1 MSKYALMLAATL
13 LLPQAAPVRAQAR
26 PALPDATGAN
36 VSEAANHV
44 GGYTAWDEDFFYV
57 AVQVN
62 KPTLSGKNALP
73 FSNPLEDDAVLIAIQ
88 TDNDHAANKPTS
100 RTVIVAA
107 SAAGG
112 AQLYTGAAKTPLFN
126 GLSDIQARLGE
137 ITGSKVLNRQQQDA
151 ARAAL
156 FSKVLKFVVTPKGT
170 RRASGS
176 SLSGYTLEV
185 AIPWADLGGRPTPGT
200 RIGFNVAA
208 QSIGPGSP
216 PMQSLS
222 PQVRTLADVD
232 NPSLWGELQFDAT
245 AQMGR
250 AGLLYS
256 PRLGALR
263 PIIDGD
269 IGRNEWNSLSGFG
282 FGEVSGVSSAAESV
296 QRTQDARLRPAYTV
310 VPSRPAV
317 TLPVLPALNPA
328 LPPHGAQALGHT
340 VMARYAYRY
349 QADPRKAAPL
359 NAVLRA
365 NGSSALAHHPLEGVG
380 PWLSYDRADWH
391 RGQLKELRRAGIDV
405 ILPEYRGDAR
415 SRQTYADMGLRVL
428 AGALQNLRETGQD
441 YPLAAL
447 YLDTA
452 SLPEMFGGDKP
463 DLKQAATQAALYGM
477 IRDFYRALPAPFRY
491 AVTLNAASAPNAS
504 GGRMAYPIFLSSSS
518 AFKDFDGSFAPYL
531 RARFAQDFDG
541 ADLLIVGGS
550 DFKPKVGLDGYF
562 TETREKGVAFD
573 GSGLVKIA
581 SVGAG
586 YDASYREYAP
596 GDAQSAAPF
605 LPRRNGDTYRQN
617 WKAAIAQRP
626 DWVMI
631 DGWNDYDVAAE
642 IAPTLETGYSASD
655 ITREYVRLYMGLNKR
670 SAKFLAHDAPAVM
683 QAGRAYTINARVQ
696 NTGVEAWNNDAA
708 PVPLPAS
715 SPDTKPDTK
724 PAGGKKGGK
733 GKDADAN
740 AKAAKD
746 TGSPSRAGGPS
757 KTQTG
762 FGVPVMLAYRWL
774 RSGAVVAE
782 GETGYSLP
790 NTTLAGQNAGTEMTI
805 LASGA
810 GSAPLTPGE
819 YTLELRVAEAD
830 KRGRVA
836 SVALGEGAA
845 GSTLQIPVTI
855 TAQDAAPRL
864 SAYTATVLHSDLPAF
879 LEAGSAYATTVTLRN
894 DGAQTWRKADNARV
908 TLRLSRIAPAATS
921 EGAPIETPLATP
933 DATFELPSDVLPGQT
948 VTARL
953 TAAAL
958 DADGKPLP
966 VWKQDDAWT
975 YAARWEVAA
984 GKASDSGAATTGTL
998 TSPMPFAVVD
1008 YDFGARF
1015 ITDGTPLVLPADR
1028 RQPIRMAIQNNGP
1041 QIWKKEQVR
1050 IGYHWYYQDGSEVQW
1065 EDETTPLAQD
1075 VAPGKTLSDMLVWVT
1090 APPYDGTYT
1099 LVWDVKVGDVWGST
1113 LAATRPFDEV
1123 THTIQVRSGR
1133 LIFVD
1138 LSKAFNVDGISD
1150 DDNPA
1155 DGDLD
1160 GQGHTLP
1167 AALLPPFATGPIA
1180 ASGLWL
1186 PDDKSGPD
1194 SGHRISFRW
1203 GDKEAKSKNFLAC
1216 KGQRLEL
1223 GKAGG
1228 KCGVLHIL
1236 AASTGKDL
1244 IANLKLIFQ
1253 EPTLQSEDL
1262 YTLAVSR
1269 WDQPPAHGEEV
1280 GFLSRRLHAPTGIQ
1294 NNAVALYHYIVRI
1307 KEPRNLVALQL
1318 PNAPDIKI
1326 AAITLEK

>member
-73 FSNPLEDDAVLIAIQ
+73 FSNPLEDDAVLIEIQ
-88 TDNDHAANKPTS
+88 TDNDHASSKPTS
-100 RTVIVAA
+100 RTVIVSA

-112 AQLYTGAAKTPLFN
+112 AQLYTGAAKMPLFN

-137 ITGSKVLNRQQQDA
+137 ITGSKVLTRQQQDT

-185 AIPWADLGGRPTPGT
+185 AIPWADLGGRPAPGA

-208 QSIGPGSP
+208 QSVGSGSP
-216 PMQSLS
+216 PVQSLS
-222 PQVRTLADVD
+222 PQVRTLADID
-232 NPSLWGELQFDAT
+232 NPSLWGELQFDAS
-245 AQMGR
+245 AQPSR

-263 PIIDGD
+263 PVIDGD

-282 FGEVSGVSSAAESV
+282 FGEVAGVASSAESV

-310 VPSRPAV
+310 VAPRRAV
-317 TLPVLPALNPA
+317 SLPVLPALNPV
-328 LPPHGAQALGHT
+328 LPPHNAQTFAHT
-340 VMARYAYRY
+340 VLARYAYRY

-391 RGQLKELRRAGIDV
+391 RGQLRELRRAGIDV

-447 YLDTA
+447 YLDTT

-463 DLKQAATQAALYGM
+463 DLKQVSTQAALYHM

-491 AVTLNAASAPNAS
+491 AVTLNSTGAS
-504 GGRMAYPIFLSSSS
+504 GGGHTAYPIFLSSAG
-518 AFKDFDGSFAPYL
+518 AFKDFDGGFVSYL

-550 DFKPKVGLDGYF
+550 DFKSKAALDGYF
-562 TETREKGVAFD
+562 TETKEKGIAFD

-581 SVGAG
+581 SIGAG

-642 IAPTLETGYSASD
+642 VAPTLETGYSASD

-670 SAKFLAHDAPAVM
+670 GAKFLAHDAPAVM
-683 QAGRAYTINARVQ
+683 QAGRAYMINARVQ

-708 PVPLPAS
+708 PVSPPAS
-715 SPDTKPDTK
+715 TLDAKPV
-724 PAGGKKGGK
+724 GGKKGGK
-733 GKDADAN
+733 GKDADASG
-740 AKAAKD
+740 AKGV
-746 TGSPSRAGGPS
+746 GSASKAGSVG

-774 RSGAVVAE
+774 RGGAVVAE
-782 GETGYSLP
+782 GETGFSLP
-790 NTTLAGQNAGTEMTI
+790 NTTLAGQNALAEMTI
-805 LASGA
+805 ITSGA
-810 GSAPLTPGE
+810 GAAPLTAGA

-830 KRGRVA
+830 RRGRVA
-836 SVALGEGAA
+836 SAALGEGVA
-845 GSTLQIPVTI
+845 GSTLQIPVVV
-855 TAQDAAPRL
+855 TAQNTTTSSP
-864 SAYTATVLHSDLPAF
+864 AYAATVLHSDLPAF
-879 LEAGSAYATTVTLRN
+879 LEAGGAYPTTVTLRN
-894 DGAQTWRKADNARV
+894 DGLQIWRRADGARV
-908 TLRLSRIAPAATS
+908 TLRLSRIAPAAAPES
-921 EGAPIETPLATP
+921 APIETPLATP
-933 DATFELPSDVLPGQT
+933 DATFELVSDVLPGQT

-966 VWKQDDAWT
+966 AWKQDDAWT

-984 GKASDSGAATTGTL
+984 SKASDSAAQPGTL
-998 TSPMPFAVVD
+998 TAPMPFAVVD

-1075 VAPGKTLSDMLVWVT
+1075 VAPGKTLNDMLVWVT

-1123 THTIQVRSGR
+1123 THTIQVRNGR

-1167 AALLPPFATGPIA
+1167 AALLPPFATGPTA
-1180 ASGLWL
+1180 ASGIWL
-1186 PDDKSGPD
+1186 PDAKSGPD
-1194 SGHRISFRW
+1194 SGHRISFHW
-1203 GDKEAKSKNFLAC
+1203 GDKQAKSKNFLAC

-1223 GKAGG
+1223 GKSGG

-1236 AASTGKDL
+1236 AASTGKDI

-1280 GFLSRRLHAPTGIQ
+1280 GFLSRRLHAPTGVQ
-1294 NNAVALYHYIVRI
+1294 NNAVALYHYVVRI
-1307 KEPRNLVALQL
+1307 KEPRDLVALQL